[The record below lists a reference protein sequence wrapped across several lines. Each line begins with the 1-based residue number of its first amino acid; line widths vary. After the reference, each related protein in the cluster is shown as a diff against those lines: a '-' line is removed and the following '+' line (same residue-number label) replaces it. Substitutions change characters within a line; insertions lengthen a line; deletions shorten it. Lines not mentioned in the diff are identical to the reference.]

1 MEWDPNAVA
10 AMYVAAF
17 QLIELRYEAFKF
29 IELRHEA
36 KKHRRR
42 CGQCADCTARC
53 HDCVACFRPI
63 RKQGCKRRP
72 ACRRG
77 SEAPNAR
84 GSLAPT

>member
-1 MEWDPNAVA
+1 MEGGYEDSRAVS

-17 QLIELRYEAFKF
+17 QLMQ
-29 IELRHEA
+29 LRHVA
-36 KKHRRR
+36 KKHHRR

-53 HDCVACFRPI
+53 HDCVACFRRV

-77 SEAPNAR
+77 SEAPTAL
-84 GSLAPT
+84 GVSFSLAPT